1 MHRQTAVRPVAPGL
15 RGETMPAIVDR
26 LHHYATA
33 VSDPTRGM
41 ILVELDRNGEATAT
55 QLARKLGL
63 TANNV
68 YHHMRI
74 LLQLGVV
81 DPPRVVPGQTY
92 VEKFYQINPDTRAAL
107 RLDPGWYDQSR
118 EGRSAEDRKSIVISL
133 LQTMAHLLRQA
144 ARDYEALDAETF
156 DDQIR
161 DDAVIMLSL
170 NRIGRPELESR
181 VGVLRQLLE
190 SEAREFAGEGTP
202 RTDLMLM
209 AALPLFWN
217 ANSESVT

>member
-1 MHRQTAVRPVAPGL
+1 
-15 RGETMPAIVDR
+15 MPKIADQ
-26 LHHYATA
+26 LQQYATA
-33 VSDPTRGM
+33 VADPTRGM

-92 VEKFYQINPDTRAAL
+92 VEKFYHINPETRAAL
-107 RLDPGWYDQSR
+107 RLDPGWYDQGR
-118 EGRSAEDRKSIVISL
+118 EGATAEDRKTIVVSL

-144 ARDYEALDAETF
+144 ARDYEALDAETL
-156 DDQIR
+156 DEQIR
-161 DDAVIMLSL
+161 TEAVVMLSL
-170 NRIGRPELESR
+170 NRIGRAELESR
-181 VGVLRQLLE
+181 LAAIRTLLE
-190 SEAREFAGEGTP
+190 SESREFAKDSSP

-217 ANSESVT
+217 GEGENSG